1 MLEELVASWA
11 GMVWEIFWGLALG
24 FLLSGVI
31 RAWIPAELVG
41 DKLGRATPRSLS
53 LATGVG
59 ALSSSCSYAAASMA
73 RTLIMKGAAWANAMA
88 FMVASTNL
96 VFEILIVL
104 FSLLG
109 LAFVLGE
116 LVGGLIFI
124 VVMAVLVRLLVPD
137 SVVAAAREN
146 AGHDAGGG
154 GHEHHHD
161 HGGHDHDHDHDH
173 DHAHDHE
180 GHEGHGESAFV
191 RKLRTAASH
200 FHMDVT
206 MVGKDILIG
215 VTVAAILSILVPN
228 EVWRSVF
235 LTEGDNPGFGVLL
248 WNAVAGSI
256 IAVLAF
262 VCSVGNIVLAAVLW
276 KGGISFG
283 GVIAFILSDL
293 ITLPMLSVYRRY
305 YGWKAAGWMALVFFL
320 GAIVTALCLDYG
332 FALLGWLP
340 EGERQVSLGRD
351 VFGWNYVTLLNVV
364 LLPVALA
371 AFFWGRRQGG
381 GHCH

>member
-1 MLEELVASWA
+1 MGMIIELLTAWS
-11 GMVWEIFWGLALG
+11 GMIWEIFWGLALG

-31 RAWIPAELVG
+31 RAWVPASLVG
-41 DKLGRATPRSLS
+41 DKLGTVSPTSLS
-53 LATGVG
+53 LATGAG

-116 LVGGLIFI
+116 LIGGLIFI
-124 VVMAVLVRLLVPD
+124 LVMAGLVRLLVPQ
-137 SVVAAAREN
+137 SVIEAAREH
-146 AGHDAGGG
+146 ARRTGSEGGHD
-154 GHEHHHD
+154 HQHHD
-161 HGGHDHDHDHDH
+161 DHDHDHDH
-173 DHAHDHE
+173 EAA
-180 GHEGHGESAFV
+180 GGSTSW
-191 RKLRTAASH
+191 RRLRTAAAH

-215 VTVAAILSILVPN
+215 VTLASVLSVLVPQSA
-228 EVWRSVF
+228 WQALF
-235 LTEGDNPGFGVLL
+235 LSEGSDPGFGVLL

-256 IAVLAF
+256 VAVLAF

-283 GVIAFILSDL
+283 GVIAFIFCDL

-332 FALLGWLP
+332 FAALGWLP
-340 EGERQVSLGRD
+340 EGPRDVSLGRD
-351 VFGWNYVTLLNVV
+351 VFGWNYITLLNLVMIP
-364 LLPVALA
+364 LALG
-371 AFFWGRRQGG
+371 AFLWGRRQCM